1 MILLKDGRWWLGL
14 YSNSTDMVSK
24 RAIGQKMNIPR
35 NFSKRFI

>member
-1 MILLKDGRWWLGL
+1 MILLKDRRWWLGF

-35 NFSKRFI
+35 KFSKRSI